1 MTYQIIEIDGARMG
15 TLVSKSRFELP
26 RRRSKRV
33 FPKAP
38 VIIGFIGAVLV
49 FGVNQLLTH

>member
-38 VIIGFIGAVLV
+38 VIVGFIGALLV
-49 FGVNQLLTH
+49 FSLSQFLTQ